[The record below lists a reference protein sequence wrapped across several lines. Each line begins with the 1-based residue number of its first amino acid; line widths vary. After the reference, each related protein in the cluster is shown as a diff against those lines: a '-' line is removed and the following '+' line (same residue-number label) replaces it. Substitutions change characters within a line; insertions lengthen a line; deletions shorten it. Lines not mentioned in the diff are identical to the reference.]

1 MRSNNARGTFVV
13 NSNDETSINEEEK
26 EEREP
31 YPTQDGKLKDNSVI
45 VEEGADV
52 IYGNGYYGSFDEDRK
67 LLLSPIESLLLVER
81 SRLNVTTD
89 DEDEAFTFDKL
100 LTYFLKND
108 PQIWTRYLV
117 YRDLRSRGYIVR
129 SGLGDPIHYRIYPR
143 GGVLGKDE
151 AAYLVCIVVEGT
163 PFKLDVL
170 DSVTR
175 QARNV
180 RKKLVLAVVDNV
192 GEVTYY
198 LGTQVNLAVRKQIS
212 DITGKGDIQES

>member
-1 MRSNNARGTFVV
+1 LDNANNEI
-13 NSNDETSINEEEK
+13 SMNEEEK

-31 YPTQDGKLKDNSVI
+31 YPTQEGKLKDDHVI
-45 VEEGADV
+45 VEEGADEV
-52 IYGNGYYGSFDEDRK
+52 YEHGYYGSFDEDRK
-67 LLLSPIESLLLVER
+67 LMLSPVESLLLLER
-81 SRLNVTTD
+81 GRLNITAD
-89 DEDEAFTFDKL
+89 DETDAFTFDKI

-143 GGVLGKDE
+143 
-151 AAYLVCIVVEGT
+151 
-163 PFKLDVL
+163 
-170 DSVTR
+170 VTR

-198 LGTQVNLAVRKQIS
+198 LGTQVNLAVKKQIS
-212 DITGKGDIQES
+212 DITGKGYIQKS

>member
-1 MRSNNARGTFVV
+1 MDNANNEI
-13 NSNDETSINEEEK
+13 SMNEEEK

-31 YPTQDGKLKDNSVI
+31 YPTQEGKLMDDHVI
-45 VEEGADV
+45 VDEGANEVYD
-52 IYGNGYYGSFDEDRK
+52 NGYYGSFDDDRK
-67 LLLSPIESLLLVER
+67 LMLSPVESLLLIER
-81 SRLNVTTD
+81 GRLNVTAD
-89 DEDEAFTFDKL
+89 DENDAFTFDEI
-100 LTYFLKND
+100 LTNFLKND

-129 SGLGDPIHYRIYPR
+129 TGLGDPIHYRVYPR

-163 PFKLDVL
+163 PFKLDIL

-212 DITGKGDIQES
+212 DITGKGDIQKS

>member
-1 MRSNNARGTFVV
+1 MDNANNEI
-13 NSNDETSINEEEK
+13 SMNEEEK

-31 YPTQDGKLKDNSVI
+31 YPTQEGKLMDDHVI
-45 VEEGADV
+45 VDEGANEVYD
-52 IYGNGYYGSFDEDRK
+52 NGYYGSFDGDRK
-67 LLLSPIESLLLVER
+67 LMLTPVESLLLIER
-81 SRLNVTTD
+81 GRLNVTAD
-89 DEDEAFTFDKL
+89 DENDAFTFDEI

-129 SGLGDPIHYRIYPR
+129 TGFGDPIHYRVYPR

-163 PFKLDVL
+163 PFKLDIL
-170 DSVTR
+170 DNVTR

-198 LGTQVNLAVRKQIS
+198 LGTQVNLAVRKQVKS
-212 DITGKGDIQES
+212 LEDKE

>member
-1 MRSNNARGTFVV
+1 MDNANNEI
-13 NSNDETSINEEEK
+13 SMNEEEK

-31 YPTQDGKLKDNSVI
+31 YPTQEGKLKDNRVI
-45 VEEGADV
+45 VEEGANI
-52 IYGNGYYGSFDEDRK
+52 IYENGYYGTFDEDRK
-67 LLLSPIESLLLVER
+67 LMLSPVESLLLLER
-81 SRLNVTTD
+81 GRLNITAD
-89 DEDEAFTFDKL
+89 DENDAFTFDEI

-117 YRDLRSRGYIVR
+117 YRDLRSRGYVVR

-212 DITGKGDIQES
+212 DITGQSDIQKS

>member
-1 MRSNNARGTFVV
+1 LDNANNEI
-13 NSNDETSINEEEK
+13 SMNEEEK

-31 YPTQDGKLKDNSVI
+31 YPTQEGKLKEDHVI
-45 VEEGADV
+45 VEEGADI
-52 IYGNGYYGSFDEDRK
+52 IYENGYYGSFDDDRK
-67 LLLSPIESLLLVER
+67 LMLSPVESLLLLER
-81 SRLNVTTD
+81 GRLNITAD
-89 DEDEAFTFDKL
+89 DENDAFAFNEIL
-100 LTYFLKND
+100 AYFLKND

-143 GGVLGKDE
+143 GGVIGKDE

-198 LGTQVNLAVRKQIS
+198 LGTQVNLAVRTQIS
-212 DITGKGDIQES
+212 DITGKSDSQKS

>member
-1 MRSNNARGTFVV
+1 MDNANNEI
-13 NSNDETSINEEEK
+13 SMNEEEK

-31 YPTQDGKLKDNSVI
+31 YPTQEGKLNDDCVI
-45 VEEGADV
+45 VEEGANI
-52 IYGNGYYGSFDEDRK
+52 IYENGYYGSFNDDRK
-67 LLLSPIESLLLVER
+67 LILSPVESLLLVER
-81 SRLNVTTD
+81 GRLNITAD
-89 DEDEAFTFDKL
+89 DKIDAFTFDEI

-129 SGLGDPIHYRIYPR
+129 TGLGDPIHYRIYPR

-198 LGTQVNLAVRKQIS
+198 LGTQVNLAVKTQIS
-212 DITGKGDIQES
+212 DITGKGDIQKS

>member
-1 MRSNNARGTFVV
+1 LDNANNEI
-13 NSNDETSINEEEK
+13 SMNEEEK

-31 YPTQDGKLKDNSVI
+31 YPTQEGKLKDNRVI
-45 VEEGADV
+45 VEEGANI
-52 IYGNGYYGSFDEDRK
+52 IYENGYYGTFDEDRK
-67 LLLSPIESLLLVER
+67 LMLSPVESLLLLER
-81 SRLNVTTD
+81 GRLNITAD
-89 DEDEAFTFDKL
+89 DENDAFTFDKI

-117 YRDLRSRGYIVR
+117 YRDLRSRGYVVR

-212 DITGKGDIQES
+212 DITGQSDIQKS

>member
-1 MRSNNARGTFVV
+1 MAST
-13 NSNDETSINEEEK
+13 NDEASTNEEEK

-31 YPTQDGKLKDNSVI
+31 YPTQEGKLKDNSVI
-45 VEEGADV
+45 VEEGADE
-52 IYGNGYYGSFDEDRK
+52 IYEHGYYGFFDEDHK
-67 LLLSPIESLLLVER
+67 LILSPVESLLLLER
-81 SRLNVTTD
+81 GRLNVTID

-100 LTYFLKND
+100 LTYFLKNEH
-108 PQIWTRYLV
+108 QIWTRYLV
-117 YRDLRSRGYIVR
+117 YRDLRSRGYVVR
-129 SGLGDPIHYRIYPR
+129 AGLGDPIHYRVYPR

-151 AAYLVCIVVEGT
+151 ATYLICIVVEGT
-163 PFKLDVL
+163 PFKLEVL

-198 LGTQVNLAVRKQIS
+198 LGTQVNLAVKKQIS
-212 DITGKGDIQES
+212 RIEKSSEEE

>member
-1 MRSNNARGTFVV
+1 M
-13 NSNDETSINEEEK
+13 NDEEK

-31 YPTQDGKLKDNSVI
+31 YPTQEGKLKEDHVM
-45 VEEGADV
+45 VEEGADEV
-52 IYGNGYYGSFDEDRK
+52 YEHGYYGSFDEDRK
-67 LLLSPIESLLLVER
+67 LMLSPVESLLLLER
-81 SRLNVTTD
+81 GRLNITAD
-89 DEDEAFTFDKL
+89 DETDAFTFDKI

-170 DSVTR
+170 DNVTR

-198 LGTQVNLAVRKQIS
+198 LGTQVNLAVKKQIS
-212 DITGKGDIQES
+212 DITGKGYIQKS

>member
-1 MRSNNARGTFVV
+1 MDNANNEI
-13 NSNDETSINEEEK
+13 SMNEEEK

-31 YPTQDGKLKDNSVI
+31 YPTQEGKLKDNRVI
-45 VEEGADV
+45 VEEGANI
-52 IYGNGYYGSFDEDRK
+52 IYENGYYGTFDEDRK
-67 LLLSPIESLLLVER
+67 LMLSPVESLLLLER
-81 SRLNVTTD
+81 GRLNITAD
-89 DEDEAFTFDKL
+89 DENDAFTFDKI

-117 YRDLRSRGYIVR
+117 YRDLRSRGYVVR

-198 LGTQVNLAVRKQIS
+198 LGTQVNLAVRKQVS
-212 DITGKGDIQES
+212 DITGKDGIQKS

>member
-1 MRSNNARGTFVV
+1 MDNANNEI
-13 NSNDETSINEEEK
+13 SMNEEEK

-31 YPTQDGKLKDNSVI
+31 YPTQEGKLKDDRVI
-45 VEEGADV
+45 VEEGADI
-52 IYGNGYYGSFDEDRK
+52 IYENGYYGSFDEDRK
-67 LLLSPIESLLLVER
+67 LMLSPVESLLLLER
-81 SRLNVTTD
+81 GRLNITAD
-89 DEDEAFTFDKL
+89 DENDAFTFDKI

-117 YRDLRSRGYIVR
+117 YRDLRSRGYVVR

-212 DITGKGDIQES
+212 DITGQSDIQKS

>member
-1 MRSNNARGTFVV
+1 MDNANN
-13 NSNDETSINEEEK
+13 SMNEEEK

-31 YPTQDGKLKDNSVI
+31 YPTQEGKLKDDH
-45 VEEGADV
+45 VEVDEGANEV
-52 IYGNGYYGSFDEDRK
+52 YENGYYGSFDDDRK
-67 LLLSPIESLLLVER
+67 LMLSPVESLLLIER
-81 SRLNVTTD
+81 GRLNVTAD
-89 DEDEAFTFDKL
+89 DENDAFTFDEI

-129 SGLGDPIHYRIYPR
+129 TGFGDPIHYRVYPR

-163 PFKLDVL
+163 PFKLDIL
-170 DSVTR
+170 DNVTR

-212 DITGKGDIQES
+212 DITGKGDIQKS

>member
-1 MRSNNARGTFVV
+1 MDNANNEI
-13 NSNDETSINEEEK
+13 SMNEEEK

-31 YPTQDGKLKDNSVI
+31 YPTQEGKLMDDHVI
-45 VEEGADV
+45 VEEGADEV
-52 IYGNGYYGSFDEDRK
+52 YEHGYYGSFDEDRK
-67 LLLSPIESLLLVER
+67 LMLSPVESLLLLER
-81 SRLNVTTD
+81 GRLNITAD
-89 DEDEAFTFDKL
+89 DKNDAFTFDEI

-108 PQIWTRYLV
+108 PQIWIRYLV

-129 SGLGDPIHYRIYPR
+129 SGLDDPIHYRIYPR

-163 PFKLDVL
+163 PFKLGVL
-170 DSVTR
+170 DNVTR

-180 RKKLVLAVVDNV
+180 RKKLVLAVIDNV

-212 DITGKGDIQES
+212 DITGTGDIKKS

>member
-1 MRSNNARGTFVV
+1 LDNANNEI
-13 NSNDETSINEEEK
+13 SMNEEEK

-31 YPTQDGKLKDNSVI
+31 YPTQEGKLKDDRVI
-45 VEEGADV
+45 VEEGADI
-52 IYGNGYYGSFDEDRK
+52 IYENGYYGSFDEDRK
-67 LLLSPIESLLLVER
+67 LMLSPVESLLLLER
-81 SRLNVTTD
+81 GRLNITAD
-89 DEDEAFTFDKL
+89 DENDAFTFDKI

-117 YRDLRSRGYIVR
+117 YRDLRSRGYVVR

-212 DITGKGDIQES
+212 DITGQSDIQKS

>member
-1 MRSNNARGTFVV
+1 MDNANN
-13 NSNDETSINEEEK
+13 SMNEEEK

-31 YPTQDGKLKDNSVI
+31 YPTQEGKLMDDHVI
-45 VEEGADV
+45 VDEGANEVYD
-52 IYGNGYYGSFDEDRK
+52 NGYYGSFDDDRK
-67 LLLSPIESLLLVER
+67 LMLSPVESLLLIER
-81 SRLNVTTD
+81 GRLNVTAD
-89 DEDEAFTFDKL
+89 DENDAFTFDEI
-100 LTYFLKND
+100 LTNFLKND

-129 SGLGDPIHYRIYPR
+129 TGLGDPIHYRVYPR

-163 PFKLDVL
+163 PFKLDIL

-212 DITGKGDIQES
+212 DITGKGDIQKS

>member
-1 MRSNNARGTFVV
+1 MNNA
-13 NSNDETSINEEEK
+13 NNEISMNDEEK

-31 YPTQDGKLKDNSVI
+31 YPTQEGKLKDDHVI
-45 VEEGADV
+45 VEEGADEV
-52 IYGNGYYGSFDEDRK
+52 YEHGYYGSFDEDRK
-67 LLLSPIESLLLVER
+67 LMLSPVESLLLLER
-81 SRLNVTTD
+81 GRLNITAD
-89 DEDEAFTFDKL
+89 DETDAFTFDEI

-143 GGVLGKDE
+143 GGVIGKDE

-198 LGTQVNLAVRKQIS
+198 LGTQVNLAVKKQIS
-212 DITGKGDIQES
+212 DITGKGYIQKS

>member
-1 MRSNNARGTFVV
+1 MDNANNEI
-13 NSNDETSINEEEK
+13 SMNEEEK

-31 YPTQDGKLKDNSVI
+31 YPTQEGKLKEDHVI
-45 VEEGADV
+45 VEEGADI
-52 IYGNGYYGSFDEDRK
+52 IYENGYYGSFDDDRK
-67 LLLSPIESLLLVER
+67 LMLSPVESLLLLER
-81 SRLNVTTD
+81 GRLNITAD
-89 DEDEAFTFDKL
+89 DENDAFAFNEIL
-100 LTYFLKND
+100 AYFLKND

-143 GGVLGKDE
+143 GGVIGKDE

-198 LGTQVNLAVRKQIS
+198 LGTQVNLAVRTQIS
-212 DITGKGDIQES
+212 DITGKSDSQKS

>member
-1 MRSNNARGTFVV
+1 M
-13 NSNDETSINEEEK
+13 NDEEK

-31 YPTQDGKLKDNSVI
+31 YPTQEGKLKDDHVI
-45 VEEGADV
+45 VEEGADEV
-52 IYGNGYYGSFDEDRK
+52 YEHGYYGSFDEDRK
-67 LLLSPIESLLLVER
+67 LMLSPVESLLLLER
-81 SRLNVTTD
+81 GRLNITAD
-89 DEDEAFTFDKL
+89 DETDAFTFDEI

-143 GGVLGKDE
+143 GGVIGKDE

-198 LGTQVNLAVRKQIS
+198 LGTQVNLAVKKQIS
-212 DITGKGDIQES
+212 DITGKGYIQKS